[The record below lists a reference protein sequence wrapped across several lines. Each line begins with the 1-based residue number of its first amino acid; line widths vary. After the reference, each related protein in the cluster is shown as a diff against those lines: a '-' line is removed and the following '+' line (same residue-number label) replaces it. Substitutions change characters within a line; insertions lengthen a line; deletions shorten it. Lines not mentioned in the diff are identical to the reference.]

1 MKVYKI
7 LHKPTGLYFTPS
19 NGTGN
24 LSITGKIYS
33 RKPSLTVCIGGS
45 IRIIVHE
52 YGTEEVKLSKKLQA
66 IVDFFKIPKETWGEK
81 NYFSG
86 YYFDKHINTPY
97 EDWEI
102 IEL

>member
-19 NGTGN
+19 GGSGN
-24 LSITGKIYS
+24 LSTNGKIYS

-45 IRIIVHE
+45 VRIVI
-52 YGTEEVKLSKKLQA
+52 YSNKDKLSKKNKTIL
-66 IVDFFKIPKETWGEK
+66 DNFNIPKKDIHIWG
-81 NYFSG
+81 
-86 YYFDKHINTPY
+86 DMLHIDTHVNTPY

-102 IEL
+102 IEV